1 MLVGL
6 GVTDIIRCCY
16 GSFRDVIGVRLH
28 VGCMIWFD
36 YLYLGGNVMPS
47 DYPTYRRTLFYS
59 ILSKNH
65 ILYTWLNMVWVHPN
79 HIL

>member
-6 GVTDIIRCCY
+6 GVTDIIRCCD

-36 YLYLGGNVMPS
+36 YLYLGVG
-47 DYPTYRRTLFYS
+47 RRERHRVVECS
-59 ILSKNH
+59 I
-65 ILYTWLNMVWVHPN
+65 IIFWY
-79 HIL
+79 IG